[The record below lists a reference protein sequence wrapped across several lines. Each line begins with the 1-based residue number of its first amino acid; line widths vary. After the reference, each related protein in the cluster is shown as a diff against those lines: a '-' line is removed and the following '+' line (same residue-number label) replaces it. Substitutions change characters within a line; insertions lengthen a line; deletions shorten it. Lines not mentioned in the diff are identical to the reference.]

1 MSLSK
6 ASLYPQYLV
15 LVFISDSS
23 GRLVELHHM
32 FLASNRRAL
41 QSEIENCA
49 NIVRALLRSD
59 AYDSFSADLSPSF
72 RVYHLTRAKN

>member
-6 ASLYPQYLV
+6 VSLYPQYLV

-32 FLASNRRAL
+32 FLASNRCAL
-41 QSEIENCA
+41 ESEIENCA
-49 NIVRALLRSD
+49 NSVRSLLRSD
-59 AYDSFSADLSPSF
+59 AYDSYSADLSPSF
-72 RVYHLTRAKN
+72 RVYHLIRAKI